1 MPNPQEVLEYL
12 ERQKKTPET
21 PEKNIGPGG
30 VLKRPNIIET
40 PPNHIVITA
49 EAYEALIRISERF
62 KLIENYVMNN
72 EYYGT
77 EALRA
82 MVGYAGEE

>member
-12 ERQKKTPET
+12 ESQKKKPET
-21 PEKNIGPGG
+21 PEAPRRIPIDPQ
-30 VLKRPNIIET
+30 L
-40 PPNHIVITA
+40 NHIVITA
-49 EAYEALIRISERF
+49 EAYEALIRTSERF

-77 EALRA
+77 ETLRA
-82 MVGYAGEE
+82 MVGYTGEE